1 MKKPQPPPVVLDHL
15 EDLIQT
21 FEYSLDIDE
30 TIALTLRKLMEHMHC
45 EAASV
50 FLNDDTD
57 GMTGS
62 YRRQAKFTKNP
73 LFKLLQRASPLA
85 GLQDCMLEC
94 AP

>member
-1 MKKPQPPPVVLDHL
+1 MNKPKLPSAVLDNL

-50 FLNDDTD
+50 FLNNDD
-57 GMTGS
+57 
-62 YRRQAKFTKNP
+62 
-73 LFKLLQRASPLA
+73 A
-85 GLQDCMLEC
+85 GLTCMASAGPVDLKGVTIEPGKGIVGK
-94 AP
+94 AVMDS